1 VHRTIHITPAAQLDR
16 VTLQMTHLV
25 VESLEEMV
33 DGTCT
38 SPKRLGNLGD
48 LKDADHHYLR
58 AAFVCLIHV
67 PDCFRQV

>member
-1 VHRTIHITPAAQLDR
+1 
-16 VTLQMTHLV
+16 MTHLV

-48 LKDADHHYLR
+48 LKDADHRYLR